1 VPAVT
6 TAQWIF
12 SIALALVTLL
22 ITWLTIY
29 VAWTT
34 VWANRWY
41 RRRG

>member
-1 VPAVT
+1 MT

-12 SIALALVTLL
+12 AIALALVTVL
-22 ITWLTIY
+22 ITWLSVY
-29 VAWTT
+29 VASTT

>member
-12 SIALALVTLL
+12 ATALALVAVL

-41 RRRG
+41 RKRG

>member
-1 VPAVT
+1 MT

-12 SIALALVTLL
+12 AIALALVTVL
-22 ITWLTIY
+22 ITWLAVY

-34 VWANRWY
+34 VLANRWY

>member
-1 VPAVT
+1 MT

-12 SIALALVTLL
+12 AIALALVAVL

-41 RRRG
+41 RKRG